1 MTIPTK
7 VTVPLI
13 ALLLVT
19 AGLAAAD
26 HEVPPDPFA
35 QEEPLFTDEDEEEAF
50 EDLLDDAPETIPESG
65 DESDGEDEED
75 PSPPPEEDTNDAPAP
90 SALTMLA
97 ILGLAAARR
106 RG

>member
-13 ALLLVT
+13 ALFLAT

-50 EDLLDDAPETIPESG
+50 EDLLDDAPETIPEAG
-65 DESDGEDEED
+65 DESDDEDEED
-75 PSPPPEEDTNDAPAP
+75 PQPPPEEDTNDAPAP
-90 SALTMLA
+90 SAFTLLA

-106 RG
+106 CG